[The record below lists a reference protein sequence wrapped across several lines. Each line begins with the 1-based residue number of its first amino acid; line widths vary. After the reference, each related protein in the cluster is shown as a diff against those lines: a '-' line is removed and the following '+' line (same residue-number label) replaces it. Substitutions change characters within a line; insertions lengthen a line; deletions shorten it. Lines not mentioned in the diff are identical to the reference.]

1 MILQL
6 QQKLGQKEIII
17 EKLHQEVKKINTNYE
32 SVSNERNQVLQ
43 KYEQSDSLWKDKYD
57 KKQKETE

>member
-6 QQKLGQKEIII
+6 HQKLGQKEIII
-17 EKLHQEVKKINTNYE
+17 EKLHQEVKQMNTNYE
-32 SVSNERNQVLQ
+32 AVSNERNQVLQ

>member
-1 MILQL
+1 MQL
-6 QQKLGQKEIII
+6 QHKLGQKEIII
-17 EKLHQEVKKINTNYE
+17 EKLRQEVKKLNTNYE
-32 SVSNERNQVLQ
+32 AVSNERNQVLQ

>member
-1 MILQL
+1 MQL
-6 QQKLGQKEIII
+6 QQKLAQKETII
-17 EKLHQEVKKINTNYE
+17 EKLHQEVKQMNTNYE
-32 SVSNERNQVLQ
+32 AVSNERNQVLQ

>member
-17 EKLHQEVKKINTNYE
+17 EKLRQEVKKMNTNYE
-32 SVSNERNQVLQ
+32 AVSNERNQVLQ

>member
-1 MILQL
+1 MQL

-17 EKLHQEVKKINTNYE
+17 EKLRQEVKKLNTNYE
-32 SVSNERNQVLQ
+32 AVSNERNQVLQ